1 MDVAPDPPPIFLDTS
16 YINALINTRDQWHP
30 VAVEWERH
38 LALSRRKLLT
48 TEFILVEIADGLA
61 AVRFRTQAVRV
72 IETLQA
78 SSQVEIVPAS
88 SYLFS
93 AALDLYCR
101 HADKAWGLTD
111 CASFAVMSEGSLSEA
126 LTADEHF
133 RQAGFRAL
141 LLDRIPGGQR
151 PNGNEP
157 TVAARPAASLLAR

>member
-1 MDVAPDPPPIFLDTS
+1 MDVGPDPLPIFLDTS
-16 YINALINTRDQWHP
+16 YVNALINTRDQWHP

-38 LALSRRKLLT
+38 LALSHRKLRT

-78 SSQVEIVPAS
+78 SPQVEIVPAS
-88 SYLFS
+88 YFS
-93 AALDLYCR
+93 AALDLYRR

-141 LLDRIPGGQR
+141 LLDRIPGGSR
-151 PNGNEP
+151 
-157 TVAARPAASLLAR
+157 T